1 MEDLPFHL
9 HPFTIVSIVIAWLI
23 YPLLCS
29 IGDSQNGHSSLNV
42 RFKRGRSRPSSKQR
56 RFFHLGL
63 ASLFVANFWPLS
75 DLAQHYL
82 LLARITQQM
91 LITLCAVP
99 LFLLSIPKVS
109 IVALTRPRYIDLAL
123 ATLTRPIPAVLL
135 FSVGTFTALTPAAV
149 RFEASGVLNQ
159 QLIQAFLFI
168 ISTLVWMPILRI
180 LPGVR
185 QLSTAGRLAF
195 VFVLSLVPSVPSII
209 LIFAKRALYPTY
221 IHSALGI
228 GPVGD
233 QELSGALAKIIS
245 LAVFWGIAVAI
256 LLKTNKDEE
265 LGLDPDP
272 ITWDDVQRELDR
284 SSKRYPSS

>member
-1 MEDLPFHL
+1 MEDLAFHL
-9 HPFTIVSIVIAWLI
+9 HPFTIVSLTIAWLV
-23 YPLLCS
+23 YPLLCAIGSPRNSQPS
-29 IGDSQNGHSSLNV
+29 IKS
-42 RFKRGRSRPSSKQR
+42 RFRSGWSKSSSKQK
-56 RFFHLGL
+56 RFFLLGL
-63 ASLFVANFWPLS
+63 ASLFVVNFWPLA

-82 LLARITQQM
+82 LLARITQQL

-99 LFLLSIPKVS
+99 LLLLSIPKES
-109 IVALTRPRYIDLAL
+109 IVTLTRPRYVDLAL
-123 ATLTRPIPAVLL
+123 ATLTRPIPAMIL
-135 FSVGTFTALTPAAV
+135 FSVGTFTAMTPDTV
-149 RFEASGVLNQ
+149 RFEATGALNQ
-159 QLIQAFLFI
+159 QLVHALLFI
-168 ISTLVWMPILRI
+168 VAVFVWVPILRI

-209 LIFAKRALYPTY
+209 LIFAKRPLYPTY
-221 IHSALGI
+221 IHGALGI

-233 QELSGALAKIIS
+233 QELSGALAKIAS
-245 LAVFWGIAVAI
+245 LMVFWGIAVAI
-256 LLKTNKDEE
+256 LLRTNKDEE